1 MASHVDAADSKIA
14 LELLGKGRKEKR
26 GIINENKKRRKT
38 SKTERGCGKDNDY
51 KR

>member
-1 MASHVDAADSKIA
+1 MTSHVDAAGSKIA
-14 LELLGKGRKEKR
+14 LALLGKGRTEKR

-38 SKTERGCGKDNDY
+38 SKAGTGSGKGNDY